1 MRVRRQISDG
11 GCDNLGPVWSRE
23 EKGPA
28 LFQQSS
34 RATAEEAMLI
44 PASVQDV
51 REHLQKAA
59 CVSHPADAVRTGAS
73 AAPSLKAAVER
84 LVSWGPDAK
93 RIRTRRLQVLKRTF
107 ATLEPLSRHLRE
119 AWSPRHL
126 PGSGLHCAAWACVAE
141 AFGSDP
147 SLVMDAVLGARP
159 WGKVPASGVYCTERC
174 LSPL

>member
-1 MRVRRQISDG
+1 MAAYEAWRKPAEAAIRRSLRESKAFAHAVGVVRQISSG
-11 GCDNLGPVWSRE
+11 GCDTLGPVWSRE

-34 RATAEEAMLI
+34 RATADEAMLI

-51 REHLQKAA
+51 REHLEKAA

-93 RIRTRRLQVLKRTF
+93 RLRMRRLK
-107 ATLEPLSRHLRE
+107 A
-119 AWSPRHL
+119 
-126 PGSGLHCAAWACVAE
+126 
-141 AFGSDP
+141 
-147 SLVMDAVLGARP
+147 
-159 WGKVPASGVYCTERC
+159 
-174 LSPL
+174 